1 MVQYQ
6 KKGVSS
12 FLVVRIGK
20 LIVAVVVCCLIFNRC
35 VLLLLLLLLLSMM
48 MLLYVAFEL
57 QIFVSCES
65 RN

>member
-35 VLLLLLLLLLSMM
+35 VLLLLLLSMM